1 MTDITDTAKKLLIGM
16 GNPILSDDAIGIR
29 LATEFKERL
38 GERPGLDIVEECCVG
53 GLNLLDLVTGYERLI
68 VVDSIKTIDGAPGT
82 WYRFDASSLR
92 ETMNLNNVHD
102 TNFATALEFGRH
114 LGMVVP
120 TDTENHIFAVEIE
133 DNINFSEQMTPA
145 LEAAYSDLVKEIFVE
160 IERLLDS

>member
-1 MTDITDTAKKLLIGM
+1 M

-29 LATEFKERL
+29 LAIDFKERF

-53 GLNLLDLVTGYERLI
+53 GLNLLDLVTGYERL
-68 VVDSIKTIDGAPGT
+68 VVIDSIKTADGVPGT

-92 ETMNLNNVHD
+92 ETMNLTNVHD

-120 TDTENHIFAVEIE
+120 ADTENHIFAVEIE

-145 LEAAYSDLVKEIFVE
+145 LEAAYVHLAKEIFAE
-160 IERLLDS
+160 IEELLDS